1 LVTAEFIFQQGL
13 PPYAT
18 YRFKHALIQDAAYQS
33 LLRST
38 RQQYH
43 QRIAQV
49 LVEHFP
55 DTAETQPELLAHHY
69 TEAGLGAQAIPYWQ
83 RAGRRASERS
93 AYVEAIAHL
102 TNGLKLLESLPDTPD
117 RTRQEL
123 DLQMTLAPALIAT
136 KGYTALEVGRAYA
149 RARELCQ
156 QLGDTMQL
164 FAALRGLRAFSFVRG
179 EYQRARELE
188 EQCLRLAQRVQDP
201 ALLLGAHRGL
211 GATLLMWGELTTA
224 QAHFEQGIALYD
236 PQQHST
242 PAVVYYQNQG
252 VDCLRYAARTL
263 WLLGYPDQALQRIH
277 EAVTLARM
285 LAHPLSLALALCHM
299 ASVRHAR
306 REAPETQEWAEAAIA
321 LSREQ
326 GFAYWLAGARA
337 LWGWARAKQGEPEL
351 GITQMRQSL
360 AAMQALGSEQA
371 RPYSLAY
378 LAEVYLDMGQAE
390 EGLGVLA
397 EALALVDKN
406 GERWWE
412 AELHRLQGEL
422 LLVQAGERQQVPE
435 AEACFQQAL
444 DVACR
449 QQAKSLELRAATSLS
464 RLWQR
469 HGKRAEAR
477 DLLAPVYGWF
487 TEGFDTAD
495 LQEART
501 LLEALT

>member
-1 LVTAEFIFQQGL
+1 M
-13 PPYAT
+13 
-18 YRFKHALIQDAAYQS
+18 
-33 LLRST
+33 
-38 RQQYH
+38 
-43 QRIAQV
+43 QV
-49 LVEHFP
+49 LEERFP
-55 DTAETQPELLAHHY
+55 ETAETQPELLAHHY

-83 RAGRRASERS
+83 RAGQRASERS

-102 TNGLKLLESLPDTPD
+102 TEGLELLESLPDTPD

-123 DLQMTLAPALIAT
+123 DLQMTLGPALIAT
-136 KGYTALEVGRAYA
+136 KGYTALEVGQVYA

-156 QLGDTMQL
+156 QVGDTTQL
-164 FAALRGLRAFSFVRG
+164 FKALWGLRSFSFVRG
-179 EYQRARELE
+179 ELQRARELE

-211 GATLLMWGELTTA
+211 GATLLMFGELTTA

-236 PQQHST
+236 PRQHGAS
-242 PAVVYYQNQG
+242 AVVYGQNEG
-252 VDCLRYAARTL
+252 VNCLRYAARTL

-277 EAVTLARM
+277 EAVTLART

-326 GFAYWLAGARA
+326 GFPYWLAGATA
-337 LWGWARAKQGEPEL
+337 LRGWARAKQGEPEP
-351 GITQMRQSL
+351 GIAQMRQSL

-397 EALALVDKN
+397 EALTLVNKN

-412 AELHRLQGEL
+412 AELHRLKGEL
-422 LLVQAGERQQVPE
+422 LLRHAVPDE
-435 AEACFQQAL
+435 HQAEACFDRSLAI
-444 DVACR
+444 ARR

-464 RLWQR
+464 RLWQ
-469 HGKRAEAR
+469 HQGKRDEAHQ
-477 DLLAPVYGWF
+477 LLAEIYGWF

-495 LQEART
+495 LQEAMA